1 MSSWAILAAAGEGRR
16 LGEGPKAFVRLGG
29 VPMLAHSLV
38 TFAKVSSIEAIVV
51 AVPSE
56 RADEARALATS
67 TVPSV
72 RVEVVSGGA
81 TRQESVRNALTSV
94 PDYVYSIVVHDAARP
109 LVTVSLIERALEGL
123 EVEMAAIVA
132 VPERDTLKRERDG
145 RVLETVPRAGL
156 WRAQTPQAFRIG
168 PLRRAHERALA
179 DGVDGTDDAMLVE
192 RIGIDIA
199 IVPGDERNL
208 KVTTPDHLALA
219 EALLAAG
226 PGST

>member
-56 RADEARALATS
+56 RADEARALATT

-81 TRQESVRNALTSV
+81 TRQESVHNALASV

-109 LVTVSLIERALEGL
+109 LVTVPMIERALEGL
-123 EVEMAAIVA
+123 EIEMAAIVA

-145 RVLETVPRAGL
+145 RVVETVSRAGL
-156 WRAQTPQAFRIG
+156 WRAQTPQAFRVG
-168 PLRRAHERALA
+168 PLRRAHARARA
-179 DGVDGTDDAMLVE
+179 DGIDGTDDAMLVE

-208 KVTTPDHLALA
+208 KVTTPDDLALA
-219 EALLAAG
+219 EALLASG
-226 PGST
+226 QGSA